1 MQIKQFKPYFIFI
14 LASLVVLSLS
24 RISLITWQLNRL
36 ESWHDVLYVLVQGV
50 RFDLVLMGLLLVIP
64 ASLTPLLSINKK
76 ISSLWY
82 NALNIYLV
90 IVFSLIVFIE
100 LSTPSFINQYD
111 LRPNYLYVEYLKY
124 PREIFSTLWTAYKV
138 PLIVSIIVTL
148 IAAMLFNLKLRKTN
162 YSDIKTG
169 LLNAVVITPLV
180 LIVCVAMIRSTYDHR
195 PVNPSTVAFTSDP
208 LVNMLPLNST
218 YSVLYAIY
226 ESRQEEKSNFSYG
239 KISEQEAI
247 NVVKNAMD
255 IEASEFTDKN
265 IPTLHKQKAFVRHE
279 TPVNLVIILEES
291 LGAEYV
297 GALGGEKITPQLD
310 KLSKQGI
317 WFKHMYATGT
327 RSVRGIEAIIT
338 GFTPTAARSVVKL
351 GKSQTHFF
359 TIADLLSRRNYK
371 TSFIYGG
378 ESHFDNMKRFFA
390 NNGFK
395 KIIDE
400 NDYDNPVYYGSWGVS
415 DEDLFNRADKE
426 FESYKGQQP
435 FFSLIFSSSNHSP
448 YDYPEGRIQVLG
460 DNKKTVENAV
470 QYADYALG
478 QFIEKARKSSY
489 WDNTLFVIIADHS
502 DKVYGSDPVPIRHF
516 QIPALIIGKNITA
529 IDYEPVASQID
540 ILPTMLS
547 FMGIDNSNPAIGHD
561 LSRSIMDKNT
571 TYTGRAIMQF
581 GNSQAY
587 MEGNKVAILQKNKP
601 VSEYI
606 YKNKNLIH
614 TQNINPELRKKA
626 LAHAVWT
633 NSTYQNSRYRLKDKT
648 IDNAAAKHHIMAA
661 N

>member
-1 MQIKQFKPYFIFI
+1 MQIKQFKPYFVFI

-82 NALNIYLV
+82 SALNIYLV

-124 PREIFSTLWTAYKV
+124 PREIFSTLWTAYKI

-148 IAAMLFNLKLRKTN
+148 IAAVLFNLKLRKTD

-180 LIVCVAMIRSTYDHR
+180 LIVCVAMIRSTSDHR
-195 PVNPSTVAFTSDP
+195 PVNPSSVAFTSDP

-247 NVVKNAMD
+247 NVVKNEMN
-255 IEASEFTDKN
+255 IEASAFTDKN
-265 IPTLHKQKAFVRHE
+265 IPTLHQQKAFVKHK
-279 TPVNLVIILEES
+279 TPLNLVIILEES

-297 GALGGEKITPQLD
+297 GALGGKKITPQLD

-516 QIPALIIGKNITA
+516 QIPALIIGKNITV

-606 YKNKNLIH
+606 YKNKNLIQ

-648 IDNAAAKHHIMAA
+648 TDNGAAKHHIMAV